1 MRPPEPGQA
10 RAGSLCR
17 PRPWGGGREQD
28 GIWLPPP
35 RFPQA
40 LHHQSRG
47 GLRGQ
52 GRRRGR
58 GAQTQLGGGEAGLWS
73 QGCFLRTLDSHI
85 PGHSKDSFLL
95 PPGPPQP
102 GAGAVPGSELAAWGP
117 LQGGTKVQTRGAA
130 REACPRHRPGGPCDS
145 HKQEISPLPVD
156 GPLCMQTLDSGGP
169 GSLDLSGCFLLA
181 QPEEREADRNGPDLR
196 ERPEGV

>member
-1 MRPPEPGQA
+1 MASGCLLP
-10 RAGSLCR
+10 GSLR
-17 PRPWGGGREQD
+17 PSTIKAGEGSGVRGGEGGGAPRPSW
-28 GIWLPPP
+28 W
-35 RFPQA
+35 
-40 LHHQSRG
+40 
-47 GLRGQ
+47 
-52 GRRRGR
+52 
-58 GAQTQLGGGEAGLWS
+58 GEAGLWS

-196 ERPEGV
+196 ERPERV

>member
-1 MRPPEPGQA
+1 MPPPPLGRGE
-10 RAGSLCR
+10 RAGWHLAASSPVPSGPPPSKPGRALGSGEEKGAGR
-17 PRPWGGGREQD
+17 PDPVGGGD
-28 GIWLPPP
+28 
-35 RFPQA
+35 
-40 LHHQSRG
+40 
-47 GLRGQ
+47 
-52 GRRRGR
+52 
-58 GAQTQLGGGEAGLWS
+58 AGLWS

-130 REACPRHRPGGPCDS
+130 RGEACPRHRPGGPCDS

-196 ERPEGV
+196 ERPERV